1 MDFSFLT
8 DPRYNVLGAFWM
20 TIQLTFWSA
29 IGSFVLGVILVAM
42 RVSPVPLMRGF
53 AGTVVPAVW
62 AAFGV
67 NAGPPDE
74 VAVVP
79 RDDVDVGA
87 EFAFPVEFGRHPVE
101 PDAPGVLGA
110 PGA

>member
-1 MDFSFLT
+1 MPEGFLAGFGGFVVGG
-8 DPRYNVLGAFWM
+8 DVGVLGGVGDELPG
-20 TIQLTFWSA
+20 Q
-29 IGSFVLGVILVAM
+29 VGVIADDE
-42 RVSPVPLMRGF
+42 RWPLEGF